1 MTTLTMDHHGPS
13 GVASTRRPSTWPP
26 GHAEDLRDPVASS
39 SSLAMIYIV
48 SGPQTRRG
56 TPPPLV
62 GANAIPNCWHT
73 VHALGSLRDAYQLLR
88 STGRDFCN
96 YLSENT
102 P

>member
-26 GHAEDLRDPVASS
+26 GHAEDLRDPVAAS

-48 SGPQTRRG
+48 SGLQTRRG

-62 GANAIPNCWHT
+62 GAVVVSAALWTMFAAAVINT
-73 VHALGSLRDAYQLLR
+73 VL
-88 STGRDFCN
+88 F
-96 YLSENT
+96 
-102 P
+102 

>member
-13 GVASTRRPSTWPP
+13 GAASTGRPSTWPP
-26 GHAEDLRDPVASS
+26 GHAEDLRDPVSAS

-62 GANAIPNCWHT
+62 GASVVSA
-73 VHALGSLRDAYQLLR
+73 ALWCMFAVAVI
-88 STGRDFCN
+88 
-96 YLSENT
+96 NT
-102 P
+102 IMF

>member
-13 GVASTRRPSTWPP
+13 GVASTMRPSTWPP
-26 GHAEDLRDPVASS
+26 GHAEDLHDPVASS

-62 GANAIPNCWHT
+62 GAVVVSA
-73 VHALGSLRDAYQLLR
+73 ALWCMFTAAVL
-88 STGRDFCN
+88 
-96 YLSENT
+96 NT
-102 P
+102 IVF